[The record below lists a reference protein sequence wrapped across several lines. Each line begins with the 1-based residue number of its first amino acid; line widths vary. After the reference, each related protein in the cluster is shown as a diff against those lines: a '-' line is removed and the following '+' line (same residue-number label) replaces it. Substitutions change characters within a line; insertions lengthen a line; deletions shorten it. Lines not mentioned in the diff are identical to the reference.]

1 MNRVPRGVP
10 VAGQFASTPKQE
22 SAVRLVRGRVT
33 GLPSA
38 EEVEVYERDDAS
50 FGLRDSR
57 TGQPILAEGRARK
70 VFSTPGEA
78 DEWVEKSY
86 PLIAKVAHQVR
97 IPTTVTQT
105 SNCPACGAPLAQERD
120 EDGRGIIVGCDSC
133 GEQTPLTTTRLR

>member
-1 MNRVPRGVP
+1 M
-10 VAGQFASTPKQE
+10 
-22 SAVRLVRGRVT
+22 RLVRGRVT

-38 EEVEVYERDDAS
+38 DEVEVYERDDAS

-57 TGQPILAEGRARK
+57 TGQPLLAEGRARK

-78 DEWVEKSY
+78 DEWVEHTY
-86 PLIAKVAHQVR
+86 PLVAKVAHRVR

-105 SNCPACGAPLAQERD
+105 STCPACGAPLAQERS
-120 EDGRGIIVGCDSC
+120 ESGRGLVVGCDSC